1 MKLTQKFSQYL
12 LQILPI
18 INYTIY
24 KNELSINI
32 PLNKMIPIFFFLK
45 IIQIHNSKFYL
56 IFVL

>member
-32 PLNKMIPIFFFLK
+32 PLNKMIPIFFF
-45 IIQIHNSKFYL
+45 
-56 IFVL
+56 